1 MPYQEPNQ
9 NASRRQHHNRAR
21 RAGGREFDWET
32 GPGRIVGRPG
42 PRGPRRGKKG
52 GDVRA
57 ATLILL
63 DKAPSHGYG
72 LIQQI
77 AELSG
82 GTWAPSPGSI
92 YPVLQQ
98 LEDEGLIGFE
108 RIEGRKTATLTD
120 AGRKYLTENRE
131 ALGDPWK
138 VDSATRNRDTD
149 ESSNLAAAAKSMN
162 SAAKQ
167 VMADGTE
174 AQQLKAAEMIAETRR
189 KLYALLA
196 EDDT

>member
-1 MPYQEPNQ
+1 MPYEERNQ
-9 NASRRQHHNRAR
+9 NASRRHQHNRAR

-32 GPGRIVGRPG
+32 GPGRIGGRPG
-42 PRGPRRGKKG
+42 PRVPRRGKKG

-82 GTWAPSPGSI
+82 GTWAPSAGSI
-92 YPVLQQ
+92 YPVLQH
-98 LEDEGLIGFE
+98 LEDEGFIEFE
-108 RIEGRKTATLTD
+108 RVEGRKTAS
-120 AGRKYLTENRE
+120 LTETGRTYVAQNRE
-131 ALGDPWK
+131 ALGDPWN
-138 VDSATRNRDTD
+138 VESANRGRDLD
-149 ESSNLAAAAKSMN
+149 QENGLAAATKSVN

-167 VMADGTE
+167 VLADGTVD
-174 AQQLKAAEMIAETRR
+174 QQLKAAELISQTRR

-196 EDDT
+196 EDDA